1 MKKLNTVWQQWLRHA
16 LRQWRMVESRLLF
29 LALLISVTAVSSV
42 TFFTDRTDQAM
53 QQQASQILGGDLVVQ
68 SSRPLTEEYM
78 KHAMSLGLHTAQMTS
93 FPSMVLANDKSQ
105 LVQVKAVSS
114 NYPLFGKLHI
124 ADHLPTSDDKQANT
138 QGESRTI
145 NTLSTAQAWAE
156 PHLFIALN
164 IKPDTTI
171 QLGASRL
178 TLTGLITQSPDQGGS
193 AFEFMPKLLMP
204 LDDLAATGLV
214 TPASR
219 ARFSLLV
226 AGETK
231 QVQQF
236 HQWLKPRL
244 QTAEKI
250 RSIADGLPS
259 VQQALQ
265 RGQQFLSL
273 ASLLSVILAGVA
285 IALTSYSLSQRE
297 THTVAI
303 LKTLGASRNTIIW
316 RYTLQLFSLATF
328 AALLGVMLGYVLQH
342 GIAYLLRD
350 LIGQILPSPSIT
362 PVFSGFITAWVMV
375 LGFSLPQLL
384 RLVNISPV
392 QIFQR
397 QSKSIHLSKQLLLP
411 FIALSLGMLILIILQ
426 VHQFF
431 LSLALLIGLL
441 VIMGCFWLVAV
452 LLLRLLHT
460 INQRANKRL
469 FRLPKANVRIALLI
483 MVFGA
488 GFFSLLLLTAL
499 RTDLIDRW
507 QATLP
512 DHAPN
517 YFLINIQ
524 PHEIAPFNAYLQQ
537 HKLHTQAPAYPMIR
551 GRLKAIN
558 GKTITIKDFNNR
570 RAQGLLERE
579 ANISTAVKLPRNNQ
593 IIAGTWFT
601 AEATTG
607 LSIEEGIAKA
617 LKLQLG
623 DTLTFDIAGQAF
635 TQTIS
640 SFRHVRWDT
649 MQPNFFILAAPQ
661 ALQDKPHTFMTSI
674 HLTEQQRELIPKL
687 IKHYPS
693 VSAIDISHVLNKIK
707 ELINKAAFAVQ
718 TIFLFTLLSGIAVLF
733 AALQSQQT
741 ERRKELAILKA
752 MGARHSYL
760 RRTVITEFV
769 MIGGIAGFLGALF
782 AMLVSN
788 LLAYRL
794 FELSPALNP
803 YLLLVGIISGAAL
816 VGIGGYFNLRP
827 LFKLSPSTL
836 FQEE

>member
-16 LRQWRMVESRLLF
+16 LRQWRMAESRLLF

-68 SSRPLTEEYM
+68 SSRPLAEEYSQY
-78 KHAMSLGLHTAQMTS
+78 AVSLGLRSAQMTS
-93 FPSMVLANDKSQ
+93 FPSMVLVNDKSQ

-114 NYPLFGKLHI
+114 NYPLFGQLHV
-124 ADHLPTSDDKQANT
+124 ADHLPTSEDKQANT
-138 QGESRTI
+138 QGNKRAI
-145 NTLSTAQAWAE
+145 NTLATAQAWAE
-156 PHLFIALN
+156 PHLFIALG
-164 IKPDTTI
+164 IKPNTTV
-171 QLGASRL
+171 QLGASHL

-204 LDDLAATGLV
+204 LEDLAATGLV

-231 QVQQF
+231 QIQQF
-236 HQWLKPRL
+236 HHWLKPRL

-303 LKTLGASRNTIIW
+303 LKTLGASRKTIIW

-328 AALLGVMLGYVLQH
+328 AALLGIMLGYMIQD

-350 LIGQILPSPSIT
+350 FIRQLLPAPSIT

-384 RLVNISPV
+384 RLINISPI

-397 QSKSIHLSKQLLLP
+397 QSKSVSLSKQLLLP
-411 FIALSLGMLILIILQ
+411 FFALALGMLVLIMLQ
-426 VHQFF
+426 IKQFF
-431 LSLALLIGLL
+431 LSLVLLIGLL

-460 INQRANKRL
+460 LNQHANKRL

-524 PHEIAPFNAYLQQ
+524 PHEIDPFNAYLQQ
-537 HKLHTQAPAYPMIR
+537 YKLHTQAPAYPMIR

-558 GKTITIKDFNNR
+558 GKKIIIKDVKNR
-570 RAQGLLERE
+570 RAQGLLKRE
-579 ANISTAVKLPRNNQ
+579 ANISTAITLPQDNQ
-593 IIAGTWFT
+593 ITAGTWFN

-617 LKLQLG
+617 FKLQLG
-623 DTLTFDIAGQAF
+623 DTLTFDIAGEAF
-635 TQTIS
+635 TQKIS
-640 SFRHVRWDT
+640 SFRRVRWDT
-649 MQPNFFILAAPQ
+649 MQPNFFILAAPK

-674 HLTEQQRELIPKL
+674 HLTEQQRHLIPELIK
-687 IKHYPS
+687 KYPS

-718 TIFLFTLLSGIAVLF
+718 AIFLFTLLSGIAVLF
-733 AALQSQQT
+733 AALQSQQA
-741 ERRKELAILKA
+741 ERRKELAILKS

-760 RRTVITEFV
+760 RRTIITEFV
-769 MIGGIAGFLGALF
+769 MIGGIAGFLAALF

-794 FELSPALNP
+794 FELAPTLNP
-803 YLLLVGIISGAAL
+803 YLLLIGITSGAAL
-816 VGIGGYFNLRP
+816 VGIGGYLNLRP
-827 LFKLSPSTL
+827 LFKLSPSVL
-836 FQEE
+836 FQE